1 MTDELKPSD
10 HGRWLITTQNS
21 THIWD
26 LDRWTYTRLPGPNA
40 SGRFDYDGVAARISR
55 VARWPKVG
63 DFSMIFYDDPEQP
76 LDMEQWRKSS
86 RIVSI
91 EPMEEETDDQP
102 EHDPEA
108 G

>member
-1 MTDELKPSD
+1 MTNELKPSD
-10 HGRWLITTQNS
+10 RGRWLVTTQGS

-26 LDRWTYTRLPGPNA
+26 LDRFTYTRLPGPNA
-40 SGRFDYDGVAARISR
+40 SGRFEYDAQPMRITA

-63 DFSMIFYDDPEQP
+63 DVSKVFYDDPQYP
-76 LDMEQWRKSS
+76 LDLEQWRVSS

-91 EPMEEETDDQP
+91 EPMEEEPDDQP
-102 EHDPEA
+102 EDDPEA